1 MSQDV
6 WTSTDTALSALSAL
20 PVLKAEMLLPILL
33 LNLVLCL
40 TDAGADA
47 KSSPEPG
54 SEGLENLVE
63 KLESRLRDMEKRL
76 EETEQNNQEM
86 KRRLEEFAEKMRR
99 TSLRKGSKERKHQ
112 DPN

>member
-1 MSQDV
+1 M
-6 WTSTDTALSALSAL
+6 L
-20 PVLKAEMLLPILL
+20 LLPILL

-63 KLESRLRDMEKRL
+63 KLESRLRDMEARL
-76 EETEQNNQEM
+76 EETE
-86 KRRLEEFAEKMRR
+86 KRLE
-99 TSLRKGSKERKHQ
+99 SKDKEMESS
-112 DPN
+112 